1 MWLKIAWKNII
12 HKPLNSILCSSLVL
26 FGVSIIS
33 LLILLQRQLEHKFE
47 QNLNEIDI
55 VIGAKGSPLQLVL
68 SAIYHVDAPTG
79 NIPIN
84 EVEQLL
90 KDPMIEE
97 AIPLAY
103 GDTYKGYRVLGTD
116 LSYLEHYDGELE
128 NGKLFNKPMEAI
140 IGFEIAQK
148 TGLNVG
154 DTFVGTHGD
163 VEQGHVHDEHP
174 YTVCGVLKPNNSVLD
189 YIILTNIQS
198 VWNVHQGHHHAQQ
211 EITAVLLKCK
221 SKIAVLSL
229 PRMINRTTTMQ
240 AVIPGLEIN
249 RLLNMIGIGTT
260 TLKLIALGIILMAA
274 LSVFFVM
281 LGRLNERQHELAL
294 MRVVGFRPIQLFGL
308 LLVEGILLVVIGFV
322 AGIGLSRIGVYI
334 LNNSSASDFHLYLTY
349 QLAGEELIL
358 FGITMVVGIVA
369 AFIPAVKVMR
379 MNVSRILMEK

>member
-116 LSYLEHYDGELE
+116 LSYLKHYDGELE

-140 IGFEIAQK
+140 IGFEIAKK

-154 DTFVGTHGD
+154 DTFVGTHGE
-163 VEQGHVHDEHP
+163 VEQGHVHDDHP
-174 YTVCGVLKPNNSVLD
+174 YTVCGVLKSNNSVLD

-308 LLVEGILLVVIGFV
+308 LLIEGILLVVIGFV

-334 LNNSSASDFHLYLTY
+334 LNNSSATDFHLYLTY

-358 FGITMVVGIVA
+358 FVITMVVGIVA